1 MNRQPYPTDMNDSE
15 WASLSKELTVP
26 AGQGRP
32 REHSYR
38 ELINGMF
45 YVVDTGIKWRAM
57 PHDLPPWQTVY
68 HYFRNWRLDGTWQ
81 RLNTVLREQ
90 VRVALGRNAQASAAI
105 LDSQSVKT
113 VEGGQERGYDAN
125 KRCTGRKRHV
135 LVDTLGLLLMVYVT
149 AANVSDPAG
158 ARVLLGCFFNQFFRS
173 FRIKC
178 IWADAGY
185 QGSLVTWTQQLL
197 DWCLDIIKRPRHST
211 GFQLL
216 PKRWIVERTFA
227 WLTRA
232 RRLSRDFEKLPE
244 TSEAF
249 IYLAMIRLMLRRL
262 ATT

>member
-1 MNRQPYPTDMNDSE
+1 MNRQPYPTDMNDTE
-15 WASLSKELTVP
+15 WTELSKEIVM
-26 AGQGRP
+26 ASGQGRP

-45 YVVDTGIKWRAM
+45 YVLDTGIKWRAM
-57 PHDLPPWQTVY
+57 PHDLPAWQTVY
-68 HYFRNWRLDGTWQ
+68 HYFRLWRIDGTWQ
-81 RLNTVLREQ
+81 RLNTVLSEQ
-90 VRVALGRNAQASAAI
+90 VRVALGRKPQASSAI

-125 KRCTGRKRHV
+125 KRCSGRKRHI
-135 LVDTLGLLLMVYVT
+135 LVDTLGLLLMVFVT
-149 AANVSDPAG
+149 AANATDPG
-158 ARVLLGCFFNQFFRS
+158 AAKQLLTCFFNQFLRS
-173 FRIKC
+173 WRIKR

-185 QGSLVTWTQQLL
+185 QGSLVLWVQQSLG
-197 DWCLDIIKRPRHST
+197 WCLDIIKRPRHAT

-232 RRLSRDFEKLPE
+232 RRLSRDFERLPE

-249 IYLAMIRLMLRRL
+249 IYLAMIRLMLKRL
-262 ATT
+262 AKA